1 MLDEGIFN
9 AEKNGVLLRL
19 NVIAQ
24 NNKKG
29 VA

>member
-1 MLDEGIFN
+1 MLAEGILD